1 MYLQFARRRKD
12 GKEHRYWSIVES
24 RRCAGGRVVQRPV
37 LYLGEI
43 NDSQHAA
50 WSRVIEA
57 FDEESGRYRQLA
69 LFPAERS
76 VPDQAKGFAVQV
88 RLAAMELHLPRQW
101 GACWLACHLYEQLQ
115 LDRFFAPLLPNSREG
130 TSWQHILQTL
140 VCYRLIDPGSEW
152 RLHRQWFEQ
161 SAMADLLGEDYGLVA
176 KNALYRCLDKLLPHK
191 AALFSHLQARW
202 QDLFAAKFDVLLYD
216 LTSTYFESPPPDDEA
231 DKRRHGYSRD
241 KRSDCV
247 QVVIALIVT
256 PDGFPLGYEVLPGNT
271 ADCTTLRD
279 MLRKIEAQY
288 GKANRVWVMDR
299 GIPSEEVLAEMRA
312 ADPPVSYLVGTPKG
326 RLSKLEKHLVTL
338 PWQAVREGVDVKL
351 LPQEQELYV
360 LAQSHARIHKERAMR
375 RRKLKWLWGRLK
387 QIAAM
392 ELDREELLMK
402 LGAARAKAR
411 AAWRLVDVTIPPE
424 GATFSFTLD
433 RAKLRQVRRREGRYL
448 LRTNLTGKDPAEL
461 WRFYIQLVEIEAA
474 FKTMKDDLH
483 LRPIYHQIE
492 QRIEAHI
499 FVAFLAYCLHVT
511 LRARLKPLAPGL
523 TPRAVLDKFAA
534 IQMLDVHFPTTD
546 GRTLI
551 LSRYTEL
558 TAEQKVL
565 VRQLKLDLPPQ
576 PPPASPRQAK
586 PFAPQPPSR
595 SGDFRYASVDIAD
608 FSRRV
613 GKVGLDQRRSARFP
627 SA

>member
-1 MYLQFARRRKD
+1 MYLRFARRRKD

-24 RRCAGGRVVQRPV
+24 RRCAGGRVVQRAV

-43 NDSQHAA
+43 NDSQQAA
-50 WSRVIEA
+50 WCRLIEA
-57 FDEESGRYRQLA
+57 FDEGSGRYRQLA
-69 LFPAERS
+69 LFAAERS
-76 VPDQAKGFAVQV
+76 VPDQAQGFGVQV
-88 RLAAMELHLPRQW
+88 RLDAMELHRPRQW
-101 GACWLACHLYEQLQ
+101 GACWIACHLYEELQ
-115 LDRFFAPLLPNSREG
+115 LDRFFASLLPPSREG
-130 TSWQHILQTL
+130 TSWEHILRTL

-152 RLHRQWFEQ
+152 RLHRQWFEA

-176 KNALYRCLDKLLPHK
+176 KNALYRCLDKLLAHK
-191 AALFSHLQARW
+191 AALFSHLRARW
-202 QDLFAAKFDVLLYD
+202 QDLFAATFDVLLYD
-216 LTSTYFESPPPDDEA
+216 LTSTYFESPPPEDEA

-360 LAQSHARIHKERAMR
+360 LAQSRARIHKERAMR

-387 QIAAM
+387 EIAAM

-411 AAWRLVDVTIPPE
+411 AAWRLVDVTVPPE
-424 GATFSFTLD
+424 GATFSFALD
-433 RAKLRQVRRREGRYL
+433 RAKLRRVRQREGRYL
-448 LRTNLTGKDPAEL
+448 LRTNLCGKDPAEL
-461 WRFYIQLVEIEAA
+461 WRFYIQLVEVEAA
-474 FKTMKDDLH
+474 FKTMKDDLQ
-483 LRPIYHQIE
+483 LRPIYHQLE

-534 IQMLDVHFPTTD
+534 VQMLDVHFPTTD

-558 TAEQKVL
+558 TAEQKLL
-565 VRQLKLDLPPQ
+565 VQQLKLVLPPQ
-576 PPPASPRQAK
+576 PPPRITAPGKAVRPRAN
-586 PFAPQPPSR
+586 
-595 SGDFRYASVDIAD
+595 V
-608 FSRRV
+608 V
-613 GKVGLDQRRSARFP
+613 
-627 SA
+627 

>member
-1 MYLQFARRRKD
+1 MYLRFARRRKD

-50 WSRVIEA
+50 WCRVIEA
-57 FDEESGRYRQLA
+57 FDEGSGRYRQLA
-69 LFPAERS
+69 LFAAERS
-76 VPDQAKGFAVQV
+76 VPDQATGFALQV
-88 RLAAMELHLPRQW
+88 RLEAMELHRPRQW
-101 GACWLACHLYEQLQ
+101 GACWLACHLYAQLE
-115 LDRFFAPLLPNSREG
+115 LDRFFARLLPNSREG

-161 SAMADLLGEDYGLVA
+161 SAMGDLLGEDYGLVA

-191 AALFSHLQARW
+191 AALFSHLRARW
-202 QDLFAAKFDVLLYD
+202 QDLFAASFDVLLYD
-216 LTSTYFESPPPDDEA
+216 LTSTYFESPPPEDA
-231 DKRRHGYSRD
+231 TDKRRHGYSRD

-247 QVVIALIVT
+247 QVVIALVVT

-279 MLRKIEAQY
+279 TLRKVEAQY

-312 ADPPVSYLVGTPKG
+312 ASPPVSYLVGTPKG
-326 RLSKLEKHLVTL
+326 RLSKLEKRLVTL

-351 LPQEQELYV
+351 LPQDQELYV
-360 LAQSHARIHKERAMR
+360 LAQSRARIHKERAMR
-375 RRKLKWLWGRLK
+375 RRKLKWLWARLK
-387 QIAAM
+387 EIAAM
-392 ELDREELLMK
+392 ELSREELLMK
-402 LGAARAKAR
+402 LGAARAKAP
-411 AAWRLVDVTIPPE
+411 AAWRLVDVAVAPE
-424 GATFSFTLD
+424 GATFSFALD
-433 RAKLRQVRRREGRYL
+433 RPKLRQVRQREGRYL
-448 LRTNLTGKDPAEL
+448 LRTNLCGKDPAEL
-461 WRFYIQLVEIEAA
+461 WRFYIQLVEIEAV
-474 FKTMKDDLH
+474 FKTMKDDLQ
-483 LRPIYHQIE
+483 LRPIYHQCE
-492 QRIEAHI
+492 PRIAAHI

-511 LRARLKPLAPGL
+511 LRARLRPLAPGL

-534 IQMLDVHFPTTD
+534 VQMLDVHFPTTD

-558 TAEQKVL
+558 TTEQKML
-565 VRQLKLDLPPQ
+565 VHQLKLDLPPQ
-576 PPPASPRQAK
+576 PPPRIT
-586 PFAPQPPSR
+586 AP
-595 SGDFRYASVDIAD
+595 
-608 FSRRV
+608 
-613 GKVGLDQRRSARFP
+613 GKAARAP
-627 SA
+627 ANVV

>member
-1 MYLQFARRRKD
+1 MYLRFARRRKD

-24 RRCAGGRVVQRPV
+24 KRCAGGRVVQRPV

-43 NDSQHAA
+43 NDGQREA
-50 WSRVIEA
+50 WCHQIGA
-57 FDEESGRYRQLA
+57 FDEASGRHRQLA
-69 LFPAERS
+69 LFPAERT
-76 VPDQAKGFAVQV
+76 VPDHAKGFGVQV
-88 RLAAMELHLPRQW
+88 RLDAMELHRPRQW

-115 LDRFFAPLLPNSREG
+115 LDRFFAPLLPDSREG

-288 GKANRVWVMDR
+288 GKANRIWVMDR

-351 LPQEQELYV
+351 LPHPSTSAQEQELYV

-375 RRKLKWLWGRLK
+375 RRKLKWLWARLK
-387 QIAAM
+387 QLAAM

-411 AAWRLVDVTIPPE
+411 AAWRLVEVAVAPE
-424 GATFSFTLD
+424 GATFSFVLD
-433 RAKLRQVRRREGRYL
+433 RNKLRQVRRREGRYL
-448 LRTNLTGKDPAEL
+448 LRTNLTGREPAEL

-483 LRPIYHQIE
+483 LRPIYHQLE

-523 TPRAVLDKFAA
+523 TPRAVLDKFGAV
-534 IQMLDVHFPTTD
+534 QMLDVHFLTAD

-558 TAEQKVL
+558 TAEQKML
-565 VRQLKLDLPPQ
+565 VQQLKLDLPPQ
-576 PPPASPRQAK
+576 PPPRITASGKAVR
-586 PFAPQPPSR
+586 PP
-595 SGDFRYASVDIAD
+595 ANV
-608 FSRRV
+608 V
-613 GKVGLDQRRSARFP
+613 
-627 SA
+627 

>member
-1 MYLQFARRRKD
+1 
-12 GKEHRYWSIVES
+12 
-24 RRCAGGRVVQRPV
+24 VVQRPV

-43 NDSQHAA
+43 NDGQREA
-50 WSRVIEA
+50 WCRQIET
-57 FDEESGRYRQLA
+57 FDEANGRHRQLA
-69 LFPAERS
+69 LFPAERT
-76 VPDQAKGFAVQV
+76 VPDYAKGFGVQV
-88 RLAAMELHLPRQW
+88 RLDAMELHRPRQW

-130 TSWQHILQTL
+130 TNWQHILQTL

-161 SAMADLLGEDYGLVA
+161 SAMADLLGEDYALVA

-191 AALFSHLQARW
+191 AALFSHLRARW

-216 LTSTYFESPPPDDEA
+216 LTSTYFESPPPDDET

-256 PDGFPLGYEVLPGNT
+256 PEGFPLGYEVLPGNT
-271 ADCTTLRD
+271 SDKTTLRD
-279 MLRKIEAQY
+279 MLQKIDAQY

-299 GIPSEEVLAEMRA
+299 GIPTEEVLAEMRA

-326 RLSKLEKHLVTL
+326 RLSKLQKHLVTL

-351 LPQEQELYV
+351 LPQDQELYV
-360 LAQSHARIHKERAMR
+360 LAQSHARINKERAMR
-375 RRKLKWLWGRLK
+375 RRKLKWLWARLK
-387 QIAAM
+387 EIAAM
-392 ELDREELLMK
+392 DLDREELLMK
-402 LGAARAKAR
+402 LGAARAKAP
-411 AAWRLVDVTIPPE
+411 AAWRLVDVAVAPE
-424 GATFSFTLD
+424 GAAFSFTLD
-433 RAKLRQVRRREGRYL
+433 RDKLRQGRRREGRYL

-483 LRPIYHQIE
+483 LRPIHHQLE
-492 QRIEAHI
+492 HRIEAHI

-551 LSRYTEL
+551 LSRYTEI
-558 TAEQKVL
+558 TADQKL
-565 VRQLKLDLPPQ
+565 LARQLKLDLPPQ
-576 PPPASPRQAK
+576 KPPRITAPEKIARLPANA
-586 PFAPQPPSR
+586 
-595 SGDFRYASVDIAD
+595 V
-608 FSRRV
+608 
-613 GKVGLDQRRSARFP
+613 
-627 SA
+627 